1 MKRTALKVG
10 IRTVVGR
17 KVKNLR
23 KEGLLPGTIYGKA
36 VKSVSIQIPLKEF
49 ETVYKEAGETGLVDI
64 TLDGEAGKPVLI
76 KNVQLDPKHSTPVH
90 VDFHQVNL
98 SEKIHAKVPV
108 EAVGEPKAVADKIGI
123 LEMPLSEVE
132 VEALP
137 TDLPE
142 KIDVDVTALAAIDE
156 QITVADVKVP
166 TGVVILTDATQI
178 LFKIGSLITKEAEEL
193 AKAEEAAA
201 AAAAAQAGTAEGA
214 APAEGEKV
222 AEGGAPAAEGEK
234 AAEAP
239 KAEGKPEEKKE

>member
-10 IRTVVGR
+10 KRTVVGK

-23 KEGLLPGTIYGKA
+23 KEGLIPGTIYGKA
-36 VKSVSIQIPLKEF
+36 VKSVSIQVPLKEF
-49 ETVYKEAGETGLVDI
+49 ETVYKEGGETGLVDV

-76 KNVQLDPKHSTPVH
+76 KHVQLDPKFSNPIN

-142 KIDVDVTALAAIDE
+142 KIDVDVAGLANIGD
-156 QITVADVKVP
+156 QITVGDVKVP

-178 LFKIGSLITKEAEEL
+178 LFKIGSLISKEAEEL
-193 AKAEEAAA
+193 AKAEEAAEA
-201 AAAAAQAGTAEGA
+201 AAAAEATTAEGA
-214 APAEGEKV
+214 APAEGE
-222 AEGGAPAAEGEK
+222 AAPAAEGK
-234 AAEAP
+234 NPVPPTGGATAGKPAEA
-239 KAEGKPEEKKE
+239 KPEEK